1 MTTETAA
8 VQARRASKPFILT
21 TVFLDVLGM
30 GLVIPVLP
38 VLIGEFAGSRDMQ
51 AYWYGIIIATYGLL
65 QFFCAPVLGA
75 LSDRFGRRPV
85 LLMSIFGLGTSF
97 FVTAMASSLTTL
109 WLIRIL
115 SGATGASFSVAG
127 AYMADISPPEERAR
141 SFGLIGAAFGMG
153 FVFGPMLGGLLSTYD
168 IRLPFFVASGLSLVN
183 WLYGFFVLPESLPR
197 ERRAPFS
204 LARANPFTALGN
216 LGKLHGVGGLVGVFA
231 LTVLAQMIL
240 QNTWVLYT
248 TFRFGWQPHENGISL
263 FIVGIVGAVVQG
275 GLQGKLLARFGEV
288 RLALMGLASGAIAY
302 LLYGSATEGWM
313 MYCIIFANL
322 LAFAAGPTLQ
332 AIVSKQVDP
341 SEQGLTMGSL
351 NAINSVMMVIAPLLG
366 NYILAHVSHLPAGD
380 WRVGIT
386 FYMASVLQFL
396 GLAVAIG
403 HFRRMRKLRQARAAA

>member
-1 MTTETAA
+1 MAEAPASA
-8 VQARRASKPFILT
+8 VTRASKPFILT

-65 QFFCAPVLGA
+65 QFFCAPMLGA

-85 LLMSIFGLGTSF
+85 LLISIFGLGTSF
-97 FVTAMASSLTTL
+97 LVTAMASSLTTL

-127 AYMADISPPEERAR
+127 AYMADISPPEERGK

-168 IRLPFFVASGLSLVN
+168 IRLPFYVASGLSLVN
-183 WLYGFFVLPESLPR
+183 WLYGFFVLPESLPQ
-197 ERRAPFS
+197 ERRSPFS
-204 LARANPFTALGN
+204 FARANPFAALGH
-216 LGKLHGVGGLVGVFA
+216 LSRLHGVGGLIGVFA
-231 LTVLAQMIL
+231 LTVLAQFIL

-248 TFRFGWQPHENGISL
+248 TFRFGWKPHENGIAL

-288 RLALMGLASGAIAY
+288 RLALMGITSGAIAY
-302 LLYGSATEGWM
+302 LLYGSATQGWM
-313 MYCIIFANL
+313 MYCIIFGNM
-322 LAFAAGPTLQ
+322 LAFAAGPALQ

-341 SEQGLTMGSL
+341 REQGLTMGSL
-351 NAINSVMMVIAPLLG
+351 NAINSVMMVVAPLLG
-366 NYILAHVSHLPAGD
+366 TYTLAHVSHLPTSD
-380 WRVGIT
+380 WRVGTT
-386 FYMASVLQFL
+386 FYVASALQTV
-396 GLAVAIG
+396 GLIVAIM
-403 HFRRMRKLRQARAAA
+403 HFRRMRRLRRAGAAA